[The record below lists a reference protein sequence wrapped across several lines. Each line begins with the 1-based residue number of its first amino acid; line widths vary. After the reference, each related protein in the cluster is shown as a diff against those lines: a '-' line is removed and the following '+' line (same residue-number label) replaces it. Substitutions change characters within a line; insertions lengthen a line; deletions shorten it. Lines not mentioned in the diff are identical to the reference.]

1 VSSPVPTP
9 ARAPAPGP
17 DRGPDPAPAGGPGAG
32 PAGGPGASPP
42 GGPGAGPDRG
52 PDAVPAGGP
61 GAGPEAGAQR
71 PEVRVFGIRHHGPGS
86 ARSVR
91 AALEAYE
98 PDVVLVEGPADADP
112 LLPLVAAAGMRP
124 PVALLA
130 YAADDPRAAIF
141 WPFAVFS
148 PEWQALDWAATHGV
162 PAHCCD
168 LPATN
173 LLADRPTP
181 STPPESTKDTN
192 PPAPPAAAG
201 AEQEGEGNPPAPEAP
216 AGPAEPPG
224 PAGPA
229 EPPGP
234 GGAAEPDGPEDGAG
248 GGEDIVV
255 RVRRDPLAI
264 LAEAA
269 GFDDPERWWEDL
281 VESRRDGD
289 GPFEAITEAMAE
301 LRAAAPEPDPAEQQ
315 REDRREAYMRTVLRT
330 ALKMHRKVAIVCGA
344 WHAPALTAPLP
355 TAAADARVLAGMPKR
370 KVALTWTPWTHG
382 RLAAASGYG
391 AGVTSPG
398 WYDHLFNTPD
408 LPVARWLTKV
418 AGALREEDLPV
429 SSAHVIEAVRL
440 AEALAVL
447 RGRPLAGLAEVTE
460 ATRAVLVDGDEL
472 MLDLVARRLVVG
484 EALGQVPDAAPAV
497 PLAVDLAA
505 QARKTKLKQD
515 ALEKTY
521 ELDLRKPTDLARS
534 RLLHRLRL
542 LGIEWGTPARAAARN
557 LGTFRETWSLTWRP
571 ELAVDIVEASVWG
584 TTVAAAAA
592 ARVADAPGTLVE
604 LTSAVE
610 ATLLADL
617 PDALPPL
624 LAALDARAAADT
636 DVAHLME
643 ALPALVRA
651 LRYGDVRDTDTSAL
665 DHVAD
670 ALLVRIRAGL
680 PAALTA
686 LDDESA
692 TLLRT
697 RITGVHAAVALRE
710 KPAARDGWLTTLADI
725 AGRDDVHGLVTGQ
738 LVRLLLDGG
747 RIDTAEAG
755 IRLSRALSV
764 GSPPPAQ
771 AAWVEGFLEGGGL
784 LLVHDAALL
793 GVLDDWVGGLAPDT
807 FTDVLPL
814 LRRTFGS
821 FAAPERRSLGDRI
834 KRGPAAATG
843 TDAEADLDQEL
854 AAAVLPTVSILLGG
868 PR

>member
-1 VSSPVPTP
+1 MSEP
-9 ARAPAPGP
+9 AS
-17 DRGPDPAPAGGPGAG
+17 D
-32 PAGGPGASPP
+32 
-42 GGPGAGPDRG
+42 
-52 PDAVPAGGP
+52 
-61 GAGPEAGAQR
+61 AGPEVRASGPAPDAP

-91 AALEAYE
+91 AALEAYV

-112 LLPLVAAAGMRP
+112 LLPLVAAAGMEP

-130 YAADDPRAAIF
+130 YAADDPKAAVF

-148 PEWQALDWAATHGV
+148 PEWQALSWAATHGV

-168 LPATN
+168 LPATT
-173 LLADRPTP
+173 LLAER
-181 STPPESTKDTN
+181 SESTVDDAR
-192 PPAPPAAAG
+192 PQ
-201 AEQEGEGNPPAPEAP
+201 EQE
-216 AGPAEPPG
+216 
-224 PAGPA
+224 
-229 EPPGP
+229 
-234 GGAAEPDGPEDGAG
+234 
-248 GGEDIVV
+248 IVK

-281 VESRRDGD
+281 VESRRDGA

-301 LRAAAPEPDPAEQQ
+301 LRAAAPEQDPAEKRHEDQ
-315 REDRREAYMRTVLRT
+315 REAHMRTVLRT
-330 ALKMHRKVAIVCGA
+330 ALKTHRRVAVVCGA

-370 KVALTWTPWTHG
+370 KVALTWAPWTHG

-398 WYDHLFNTPD
+398 WYGHLFTTPD
-408 LPVARWLTKV
+408 LPVARWLTRV
-418 AGALREEDLPV
+418 AGVLREEDLPV

-472 MLDLVARRLVVG
+472 MLDLVVRRLVVG
-484 EALGQVPDAAPAV
+484 EALGAVPDDAPAV
-497 PLAVDLAA
+497 PLAVDLRA
-505 QARKTKLKQD
+505 QARKVRLKED

-557 LGTFRETWSLTWRP
+557 LGTFRETWSLLWRP

-592 ARVADAPGTLVE
+592 AKVADAPGSLVE
-604 LTSAVE
+604 LTAAVE
-610 ATLLADL
+610 AVLLADL

-651 LRYGDVRDTDTSAL
+651 LRYGDVRATDTSAL

-692 TLLRT
+692 TVLRR
-697 RITGVHAAVALRE
+697 RITDVHAAVALRE
-710 KPAARDGWLTTLADI
+710 RPESRAEWLDTLADI
-725 AGRDDVHGLVTGQ
+725 AGRDTVHGLVTGQ

-747 RIDTAEAG
+747 RIDAAEAG
-755 IRLSRALSV
+755 MRLSRALSV
-764 GSPPPAQ
+764 GSPPPAK

-784 LLVHDAALL
+784 LLVHDATLL
-793 GVLDDWVGGLAPDT
+793 AVLDDWVGGLDPGT

-821 FAAPERRSLGDRI
+821 FAPPERRSLGDRL
-834 KRGPAAATG
+834 KRGPAAVAG
-843 TDAEADLDQEL
+843 TAEDLDEEL
-854 AAAVLPTVSILLGG
+854 AAAVLPTVRILLGVA
-868 PR
+868 R

>member
-1 VSSPVPTP
+1 MS
-9 ARAPAPGP
+9 
-17 DRGPDPAPAGGPGAG
+17 D
-32 PAGGPGASPP
+32 
-42 GGPGAGPDRG
+42 
-52 PDAVPAGGP
+52 
-61 GAGPEAGAQR
+61 
-71 PEVRVFGIRHHGPGS
+71 PEVRIFGIRHHGPGS

-91 AALEAYE
+91 AALEAYV

-112 LLPLVAAAGMRP
+112 LLPLVAADGMLP

-148 PEWQALDWAATHGV
+148 PEWQALTWAATHGV

-181 STPPESTKDTN
+181 PAAAPGPTRPESTVDTEE
-192 PPAPPAAAG
+192 P
-201 AEQEGEGNPPAPEAP
+201 GE
-216 AGPAEPPG
+216 PAEP
-224 PAGPA
+224 AGT
-229 EPPGP
+229 
-234 GGAAEPDGPEDGAG
+234 
-248 GGEDIVV
+248 GEAIVE
-255 RVRRDPLAI
+255 RVRMDPLAV

-301 LRAAAPEPDPAEQQ
+301 LRAAAPDQDPAEKL

-330 ALKMHRKVAIVCGA
+330 ALKTHQKIAIVCGA

-370 KVALTWTPWTHG
+370 KVAVTWAPWTHG

-408 LPVARWLTKV
+408 LPIARWLTRV

-472 MLDLVARRLVVG
+472 MLELVARRLVVG
-484 EALGQVPDAAPAV
+484 EALGAVPDDAPAV
-497 PLAVDLAA
+497 PLAVDLRA
-505 QARKTKLKQD
+505 QARRVRLKED

-542 LGIEWGTPARAAARN
+542 IGIEWGTPARAAARN

-571 ELAVDIVEASVWG
+571 ELAVDIVEASVWS

-592 ARVADAPGTLVE
+592 ARVADAPGTLIE
-604 LTSAVE
+604 LTSKVE

-643 ALPALVRA
+643 ALPPLVRA

-680 PAALTA
+680 AAALTG

-692 TLLRT
+692 MLLRR
-697 RITGVHAAVALRE
+697 RITDVHAAVVLRE
-710 KPAARDGWLTTLADI
+710 QPDARDGWLTTLADI

-747 RIDTAEAG
+747 RIDAAEAG

-764 GSPPPAQ
+764 GSPPPAK

-793 GVLDDWVGGLAPDT
+793 RVLDDWVSGLDRDT

-821 FAAPERRSLGDRI
+821 FAGPERRSLGHRI
-834 KRGPAAATG
+834 TRGPAATG
-843 TDAEADLDQEL
+843 AEADTDLDEEL
-854 AAAVLPTVSILLGG
+854 AAAVLPTVELLLGM

>member
-1 VSSPVPTP
+1 VSE
-9 ARAPAPGP
+9 PAPT
-17 DRGPDPAPAGGPGAG
+17 
-32 PAGGPGASPP
+32 
-42 GGPGAGPDRG
+42 
-52 PDAVPAGGP
+52 
-61 GAGPEAGAQR
+61 

-91 AALEAYE
+91 AALEAYV

-112 LLPLVAAAGMRP
+112 LLPLVAADGMRP

-130 YAADDPRAAIF
+130 YAADDPKAAIF

-148 PEWQALDWAATHGV
+148 PEWQALTWAAAHGV

-173 LLADRPTP
+173 LLADR
-181 STPPESTKDTN
+181 SESTVDTE
-192 PPAPPAAAG
+192 G
-201 AEQEGEGNPPAPEAP
+201 EQE
-216 AGPAEPPG
+216 
-224 PAGPA
+224 
-229 EPPGP
+229 
-234 GGAAEPDGPEDGAG
+234 
-248 GGEDIVV
+248 IVT

-281 VESRRDGD
+281 VESRRDGA

-301 LRAAAPEPDPAEQQ
+301 LRAAAPEQEPAEKRHEEQ
-315 REDRREAYMRTVLRT
+315 REAYMRTVLRT
-330 ALKMHRKVAIVCGA
+330 ALKTHRRVAVVCGA

-370 KVALTWTPWTHG
+370 KVAVTWAPWTHG

-398 WYDHLFNTPD
+398 WYGHLFTTPD
-408 LPVARWLTKV
+408 LPVARWLTRV
-418 AGALREEDLPV
+418 AGVLREEDLPV

-472 MLDLVARRLVVG
+472 MLDLVVRRLVVG
-484 EALGQVPDAAPAV
+484 EALGAVPDDAPAV
-497 PLAVDLAA
+497 PLAVDLRA
-505 QARKTKLKQD
+505 QARKVRLKED

-542 LGIEWGTPARAAARN
+542 IGVDWGTPARAAARN
-557 LGTFRETWSLTWRP
+557 LGTFRETWSLAWRP

-592 ARVADAPGTLVE
+592 AKVADAPGSLVE
-604 LTSAVE
+604 LTAAVE
-610 ATLLADL
+610 AVLLADL
-617 PDALPPL
+617 PGALPPL

-651 LRYGDVRDTDTSAL
+651 LRYGDVRATDTSAL

-692 TLLRT
+692 TVLRR
-697 RITGVHAAVALRE
+697 RITEVHAAVALRE
-710 KPAARDGWLTTLADI
+710 KPDVRAEWLDTLADI

-747 RIDTAEAG
+747 RIDAAEAG
-755 IRLSRALSV
+755 MRLSRALSV
-764 GSPPPAQ
+764 GSPPPAK

-784 LLVHDAALL
+784 LLVHDATLL
-793 GVLDDWVGGLAPDT
+793 GVLDDWVRGLDRDT

-821 FAAPERRSLGDRI
+821 FAAPERRSLGDRLA
-834 KRGPAAATG
+834 RGPAGTPSAA
-843 TDAEADLDQEL
+843 DADLDVEL
-854 AAAVLPTVSILLGG
+854 AAAVLPTVRILLGVA
-868 PR
+868 P